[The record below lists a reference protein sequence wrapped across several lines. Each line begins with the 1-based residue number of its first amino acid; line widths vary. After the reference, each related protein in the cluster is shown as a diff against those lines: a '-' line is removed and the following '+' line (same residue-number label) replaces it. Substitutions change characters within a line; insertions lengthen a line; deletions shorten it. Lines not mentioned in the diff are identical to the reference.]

1 MEIREARATDIQAL
15 MPLVDGYYAASPV
28 PHTTDHAAVATH
40 VQQLIAADNPLGGL
54 LLAIEDDNIAG
65 FAFLYYGFNKRTLKR
80 TVTLNDL
87 FVAAAYRR
95 RGIARALITATL
107 QWGRD
112 HGAVSVDWQTRV
124 SNTGAQALY
133 DQVGER
139 ESGWIHYQSKL

>member
-28 PHTTDHAAVATH
+28 PHTANHEAVAAH
-40 VQQLIAADNPLGGL
+40 VRELIAAQNPLGGL
-54 LLAIEDDNIAG
+54 LLAIEGDTIAG
-65 FAFLYYGFNKRTLKR
+65 FAFLYYGFNKRSLKR
-80 TVTLNDL
+80 TVVLNDL
-87 FVAAAYRR
+87 YVDAKFRR

-107 QWGRD
+107 QWGRAHD
-112 HGAVSVDWQTRV
+112 TVSVDWQTRV

-133 DQVGER
+133 DQIGQR